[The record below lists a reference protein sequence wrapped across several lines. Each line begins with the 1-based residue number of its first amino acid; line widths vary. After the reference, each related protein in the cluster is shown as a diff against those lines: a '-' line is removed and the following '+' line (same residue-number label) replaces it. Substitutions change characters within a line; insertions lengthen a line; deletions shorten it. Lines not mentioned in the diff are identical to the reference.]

1 MRKKIFYVLA
11 ILLFAMW
18 GHHVWL
24 RVGKP
29 AMNDSV
35 RADHG
40 KKSVALSGGKTA
52 YEFHEGEGSVVV
64 LVHGFSIP
72 SPVWDNTF
80 DALTGADF
88 RVLRYDLYGRGFSDR
103 PDTKYNSDLF
113 VTQLKE
119 LTAKLVPGKKFI
131 LCGLSMGGAI
141 SVAFA
146 DKYPQSVE
154 KLILIDPA
162 GFPMA
167 TPAAAKIVKVPL
179 MGDYFG
185 RVFARRVIEKGIGD
199 NFTTG
204 TPPLLMAATLQQ
216 SEYSGYADAIVS
228 TIRHMNMTGMEDT
241 YKRVGQ
247 AGKPILLLWGRHDK
261 VVPFT
266 NAAKV
271 RAALPT
277 AKFVE
282 LEKSGHI
289 PTIDE
294 SAKTHRVIL
303 DFLADDQ

>member
-1 MRKKIFYVLA
+1 MRKKIFYLLA
-11 ILLFAMW
+11 FLLLSMW
-18 GHHVWL
+18 VHHVWL

-29 AMNDSV
+29 AMTDAV
-35 RADHG
+35 RKNHDKDFVPLTAG
-40 KKSVALSGGKTA
+40 TTA
-52 YEFHEGEGSVVV
+52 YELHKGDGPLVV

-72 SPVWDNTF
+72 SAVWDNTF
-80 DALTGADF
+80 NALTEAGF
-88 RVLRYDLYGRGFSDR
+88 TVLRYDLFGRGFSDR

-119 LTAKLVPGKKFI
+119 LTEKLIPGRRFT

-146 DKYPQSVE
+146 DKYPQKVE
-154 KLILIDPA
+154 KLVLIDPA

-179 MGDYFG
+179 IGDYFG
-185 RVFARRVIEKGIGD
+185 RVFARRAIEKGIAD

-204 TPPLLMAATLQQ
+204 TPPILMAATLQQ
-216 SEYSGYADAIVS
+216 TEYSGYADAIVS
-228 TIRHMNMTGMEDT
+228 TIRHMNMTGMEEV
-241 YKRVGQ
+241 YRRVGKS
-247 AGKPILLLWGRHDK
+247 GKPVLLLWGRADK
-261 VVPFT
+261 VVPFA
-266 NAAKV
+266 NAEKV
-271 RAALPT
+271 RAAMPA

-294 SAKTHRVIL
+294 NAKTHRVIL
-303 DFLADDQ
+303 EFLADA

>member
-1 MRKKIFYVLA
+1 MRKKIFYLLA

-18 GHHVWL
+18 GHHFWL
-24 RVGKP
+24 RVGKA
-29 AMNDSV
+29 AMTDEV
-35 RADHG
+35 RAKHG
-40 KKSVALSGGKTA
+40 KKSVLLSAGKTA
-52 YEFHEGEGSVVV
+52 YELHEGGEAVVV

-80 DALTGADF
+80 NALTEADF
-88 RVLRYDLYGRGFSDR
+88 SVLRYDLYGRGFSDR
-103 PDTKYNSDLF
+103 PDTKYNAELF
-113 VTQLKE
+113 VAQLKE
-119 LTAKLVPGKKFI
+119 LTDKVIPGKKFI

-141 SVAFA
+141 SVAFT
-146 DKYPQSVE
+146 DKYPKSVE
-154 KLILIDPA
+154 KLVLIDPA

-179 MGDYFG
+179 IGDYFG
-185 RVFARRVIEKGIGD
+185 RVFARRAIEKGIAD

-216 SEYSGYADAIVS
+216 AEYSGYADAIVS
-228 TIRHMNMTGMEDT
+228 TIRHMNMTGMEDA

-247 AGKPILLLWGRHDK
+247 SGRPVLLLWGRYDK
-261 VVPFT
+261 VVPFA
-266 NAAKV
+266 NAARV
-271 RAALPT
+271 RAAMPA

-294 SAKTHRVIL
+294 SARTHRVMKN
-303 DFLADDQ
+303 FLSAE

>member
-1 MRKKIFYVLA
+1 MRKKIFYLLA
-11 ILLFAMW
+11 FLLLSMW
-18 GHHVWL
+18 VHHVWL

-29 AMNDSV
+29 AMTDAV
-35 RADHG
+35 RKNHDKDFVPLTAG
-40 KKSVALSGGKTA
+40 TTA
-52 YEFHEGEGSVVV
+52 YELHKGDGPLVV

-72 SPVWDNTF
+72 SAVWDNTF
-80 DALTGADF
+80 NALTEAGF
-88 RVLRYDLYGRGFSDR
+88 TVLRYDLFGRGFSDR

-119 LTAKLVPGKKFI
+119 LTEKLIPGKRFT

-146 DKYPQSVE
+146 DKYPQNVE
-154 KLILIDPA
+154 KLVLIDPA

-179 MGDYFG
+179 IGDYFG
-185 RVFARRVIEKGIGD
+185 RVFARRAIEKGIAD

-204 TPPLLMAATLQQ
+204 TPPILMAATLQQ
-216 SEYSGYADAIVS
+216 TEYSGYADAIVS
-228 TIRHMNMTGMEDT
+228 TIRHMNMTGMEEV
-241 YKRVGQ
+241 YRRVGKS
-247 AGKPILLLWGRHDK
+247 GKPVLLLWGRADK
-261 VVPFT
+261 VVPFA
-266 NAAKV
+266 NAEKV
-271 RAALPT
+271 RAAMPA

-294 SAKTHRVIL
+294 NAKTHRVIL
-303 DFLADDQ
+303 EFLADA